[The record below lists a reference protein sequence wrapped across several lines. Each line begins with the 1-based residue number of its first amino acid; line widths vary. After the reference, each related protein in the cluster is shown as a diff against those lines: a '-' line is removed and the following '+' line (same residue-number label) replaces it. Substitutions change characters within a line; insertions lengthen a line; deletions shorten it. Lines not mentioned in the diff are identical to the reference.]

1 MTTELDQKIDEL
13 FYIGG
18 FNCAETTLCLL
29 RELGAINVGKDAIR
43 LMTGFGGGMAR
54 GDLCGSVVAAV
65 AALGSLFGRDDPAQ
79 PREPSKARVAA
90 YLDRFIANFG
100 SVECR
105 QLTSGLELK
114 TEGQY
119 QRCAKII
126 GGSIDAFETA
136 VRMK

>member
-1 MTTELDQKIDEL
+1 MTTDLDQKIGEL

-18 FNCAETTLCLL
+18 FNCAETTLSLL
-29 RELGAINVGKDAIR
+29 CETGAIRVGKDAVR
-43 LMTGFGGGMAR
+43 MMTGFGGGMAR
-54 GDLCGSVVAAV
+54 GELCGSVVAVV
-65 AALGSLFGRDDPAQ
+65 AAIGSLYGRDNPTQ
-79 PREPSKARVAA
+79 SREPSKARVAA